1 MTRDD
6 IVEIAARH
14 ADKHTVGRMKLVMDK
29 FKTVSEFLAAD
40 DGALMGAYN
49 AAKPGRPHGLGRQ
62 FFRAMDAVRRDA
74 GVIAFLKRG
83 IAEEVAK
90 AKAEDAARPQAPVL
104 LPVPSRFYTL
114 AQLKAVVSFME
125 PCGIQQIDI
134 DAMERFCRA
143 MKVDIYAAI
152 GGLNA

>member
-14 ADKHTVGRMKLVMDK
+14 ADKHTVGRMKMVMDK
-29 FKTVSEFLAAD
+29 FKTVSEFLAAG

-49 AAKPGRPHGLGRQ
+49 AARPGRPHGLGRQ
-62 FFRAMDAVRRDA
+62 FFR
-74 GVIAFLKRG
+74 
-83 IAEEVAK
+83 
-90 AKAEDAARPQAPVL
+90 
-104 LPVPSRFYTL
+104 
-114 AQLKAVVSFME
+114 
-125 PCGIQQIDI
+125 
-134 DAMERFCRA
+134 AMERFCRA